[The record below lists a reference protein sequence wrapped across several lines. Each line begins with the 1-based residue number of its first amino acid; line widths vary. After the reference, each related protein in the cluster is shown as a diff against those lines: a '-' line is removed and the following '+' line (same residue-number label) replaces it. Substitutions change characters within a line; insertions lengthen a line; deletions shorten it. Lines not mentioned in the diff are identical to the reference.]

1 MAGPAGSDL
10 NLHKARPGMKRILS
24 AGVLGVLGALFLGAA
39 PAAAQGIKIGFVNS
53 QKILAEA
60 PGVAQVQQT
69 LQGEM
74 TRLRAPLDSME
85 QRLNAANTAFQQQQ
99 ATLTPAA
106 REQRQGELQQQ
117 YQAYQARGQQLQ
129 EQAEQ
134 RRQQLVA
141 PVMQQINT
149 AIEALRREGAFTMIV
164 DSSAGGIVTV
174 DPALDLTDRVL
185 QRMRGGAAAPPAAPR
200 P

>member
-1 MAGPAGSDL
+1 
-10 NLHKARPGMKRILS
+10 MKRILS
-24 AGVLGVLGALFLGAA
+24 AGVLGVLGALFLSAA
-39 PAAAQGIKIGFVNS
+39 PAAAQTLKIGFVNS

-60 PGVAQVQQT
+60 PGVQQVQQT
-69 LQGEM
+69 LQAEM
-74 TRLRAPLDSME
+74 TRMRAPLDSME

-106 REQRQGELQQQ
+106 REQRQNELQQQ
-117 YQAYQARGQQLQ
+117 LQAYQQRGQQLQ
-129 EQAEQ
+129 EQAQQ
-134 RRQQLVA
+134 RQAQLVQ
-141 PVMQQINT
+141 PVMQAINA
-149 AIEALRREGAFTMIV
+149 AIEVLRREGSFTMIV
-164 DSSAGGIVTV
+164 DSSQGGIVTV

>member
-1 MAGPAGSDL
+1 
-10 NLHKARPGMKRILS
+10 MKRILS
-24 AGVLGVLGALFLGAA
+24 VGVLGAAAALVIGAA
-39 PAAAQGIKIGFVNS
+39 PAAAQIKIGFVNS
-53 QKILAEA
+53 QRILAEA
-60 PGVAQVQQT
+60 PGVQQVQQT
-69 LQGEM
+69 LQAEM

-99 ATLTPAA
+99 ATLTPQA
-106 REQRQGELQQQ
+106 REQRQTELQQQ
-117 YQAYQARGQQLQ
+117 YAAYQQRGQQLQ
-129 EQAEQ
+129 EQAQQ
-134 RRQQLVA
+134 RQQQLVQ
-141 PVMQQINT
+141 PVMQQINA

-164 DSSAGGIVTV
+164 DSSQGGIVTV

>member
-1 MAGPAGSDL
+1 
-10 NLHKARPGMKRILS
+10 MKRILS

-53 QKILAEA
+53 QKLLAEA
-60 PGVAQVQQT
+60 PGVQQVQQT
-69 LQGEM
+69 LQAEM

-106 REQRQGELQQQ
+106 REQRQSELQQQ
-117 YQAYQARGQQLQ
+117 FAAYQARGQQLQ
-129 EQAEQ
+129 EQAQQ
-134 RRQQLVA
+134 RQQQLVQ
-141 PVMQQINT
+141 PVMTQINA

-164 DSSAGGIVTV
+164 DSSQGGIVTV

>member
-1 MAGPAGSDL
+1 
-10 NLHKARPGMKRILS
+10 MKRILS
-24 AGVLGVLGALFLGAA
+24 VGVLGAVAALVLGAA
-39 PAAAQGIKIGFVNS
+39 PAAAQIKIGFVNS

-60 PGVAQVQQT
+60 PGVQQVQQT
-69 LQGEM
+69 LQQEM

-106 REQRQGELQQQ
+106 REQRQSELQQQ
-117 YQAYQARGQQLQ
+117 FAAYQARGQQLQ
-129 EQAEQ
+129 EQAQQ
-134 RRQQLVA
+134 RQQQLVQ
-141 PVMQQINT
+141 PVMTQINQ
-149 AIEALRREGAFTMIV
+149 AIEVLRREGGFTMIV
-164 DSSAGGIVTV
+164 DSSQGGIVTV

-185 QRMRGGAAAPPAAPR
+185 QRMRGGAAPAAPPAAPR

>member
-1 MAGPAGSDL
+1 
-10 NLHKARPGMKRILS
+10 MKRILS
-24 AGVLGVLGALFLGAA
+24 AGVLGVLGALVLGAA

-69 LQGEM
+69 LQAEM
-74 TRLRAPLDSME
+74 SRMRAPLDSME

-106 REQRQGELQQQ
+106 REQRQTELQQQ
-117 YQAYQARGQQLQ
+117 FAAYQQRGQQLQ
-129 EQAEQ
+129 EQAQQ
-134 RRQQLVA
+134 RQAQLVQ
-141 PVMQQINT
+141 PVMQQINA
-149 AIEALRREGAFTMIV
+149 AIETLRREGGFTMIV
-164 DSSAGGIVTV
+164 DSSQGGIVTV

>member
-1 MAGPAGSDL
+1 
-10 NLHKARPGMKRILS
+10 MKRILS

-53 QKILAEA
+53 ARILNESR
-60 PGVAQVQQT
+60 GVQAAQQT

-106 REQRQGELQQQ
+106 REQRQSELQQQ
-117 YQAYQARGQQLQ
+117 FQAYQARGQQLQ
-129 EQAEQ
+129 EQAQQ
-134 RRQQLVA
+134 RQQQLVQ
-141 PVMQQINT
+141 PVMQAINT

-164 DSSAGGIVTV
+164 DSSQGGIVVV

>member
-1 MAGPAGSDL
+1 
-10 NLHKARPGMKRILS
+10 MKRILS

-60 PGVAQVQQT
+60 PGVQQVQQT
-69 LQGEM
+69 LQAEM
-74 TRLRAPLDSME
+74 TRMRAPLDSME
-85 QRLNAANTAFQQQQ
+85 QRLNTANTAFQQQQ

-106 REQRQGELQQQ
+106 REQRQSELQQQ
-117 YQAYQARGQQLQ
+117 FQAYQARGQQLQ

>member
-1 MAGPAGSDL
+1 
-10 NLHKARPGMKRILS
+10 MKRILS
-24 AGVLGVLGALFLGAA
+24 VGVLGVLGALFLGAA

-69 LQGEM
+69 LQAEM

-99 ATLTPAA
+99 ATLTPAV
-106 REQRQGELQQQ
+106 REQRQSELQQQ
-117 YQAYQARGQQLQ
+117 FAAYQQRGQQLQ
-129 EQAEQ
+129 EQAQQ
-134 RRQQLVA
+134 RQAQLVQ
-141 PVMQQINT
+141 PVMQQINA
-149 AIEALRREGAFTMIV
+149 AIEALRREGAFTLIV
-164 DSSAGGIVTV
+164 DSSQGGIVTV

>member
-1 MAGPAGSDL
+1 
-10 NLHKARPGMKRILS
+10 MKRILS
-24 AGVLGVLGALFLGAA
+24 VGVLGVLGALVLGAA

-53 QKILAEA
+53 QRILAEA
-60 PGVAQVQQT
+60 PGVQQVQQT
-69 LQGEM
+69 LTGEM
-74 TRLRAPLDSME
+74 ARLRAPLDSME
-85 QRLNAANTAFQQQQ
+85 QRLNTANTAFQQQQ

-106 REQRQGELQQQ
+106 REQRQNELQQQ

-141 PVMQQINT
+141 PVMQQINA

-174 DPALDLTDRVL
+174 DPTLDLTERVL